1 MATLQQAVAAEQGLS
16 SLEEAAA
23 SRADYAAAGKI
34 KVASDK
40 LAPQVAALQA
50 ATERVRRAAAARNY
64 AEASR
69 LEAERLSAETAVA
82 TQLKALQAEYGT
94 ALTPPGQGTST
105 VTPTGI
111 PAVPAV
117 PTAQA
122 VPSNVP
128 VVATAVV
135 MSGPALD
142 GNREP
147 LMRNA
152 PRGGPIINGM
162 QAPADGVWTT
172 EQYVGGATFC
182 LGILISPLV
191 VFCPCDTREVYV
203 APNGRRYPTRG
214 NGLRNLL
221 LCIYLISICVTVAW
235 YIIVS
240 VDMEETDDGGGG
252 YTPCV
257 VLYDDCS
264 SSTCCD
270 SYVCKY
276 DNYNHQCEYNY
287 NAISNAS
294 NAISNASA
302 Q

>member
-1 MATLQQAVAAEQGLS
+1 MTTLQQAVAAEQGLS

-34 KVASDK
+34 KDASDK
-40 LAPQVAALQA
+40 LAPQVAVLQE
-50 ATERVRRAAAARNY
+50 ATERVRQAAVARNY
-64 AEASR
+64 AEAST
-69 LEAERLSAETAVA
+69 LERERLSAETAVA

-94 ALTPPGQGTST
+94 ALMPPGQGTS
-105 VTPTGI
+105 I
-111 PAVPAV
+111 PAV
-117 PTAQA
+117 PTAQV

-135 MSGPALD
+135 MPGRTLD

-257 VLYDDCS
+257 GLYDDCS

-276 DNYNHQCEYNY
+276 DNYNYQCEYNY